1 MSDAF
6 ALDPALERDS
16 VLVGHSNAGQVRLHR
31 DARWPWLL
39 LIPERPGLRE
49 LHELE
54 EVARAQLWSVSAV
67 ISEALLREGPAE
79 GKLNV
84 GVLGNRVAQLHLHH
98 VLRWPGDPAWPDPV
112 WGQPGASVYEAPER
126 AAALWRDRLGALL
139 R

>member
-1 MSDAF
+1 MPL
-6 ALDPALERDS
+6 AL
-16 VLVGHSNAGQVRLHR
+16 VV
-31 DARWPWLL
+31 

-54 EVARAQLWSVSAV
+54 EVAQTQLWYVSAA

-79 GKLNV
+79 EALNV

-112 WGQPGASVYEAPER
+112 WGQPGASGVRGAGAR
-126 AAALWRDRLGALL
+126 GDALAGSVGALL

>member
-54 EVARAQLWSVSAV
+54 EVVRAQLWSVSAA

-84 GVLGNRVAQLHLHH
+84 GALGNRVAQLHLHH